1 MADAMTVEAAR
12 AYLDRVTTFEPPP
25 PGFDPFRAE
34 ARELAAYGYPRR
46 PDPKTEPDLFMLWEK
61 AFRSE
66 HEVIRAEL
74 GIDEQ
79 LLKWRQGEFGVS
91 GWGAAVVQPSSYGL
105 PASELANVA
114 YGEWTLPRVSGDPAQ
129 PSTKMAVAFWVGV
142 DGYILGR
149 RQVVQGGVEATVTST
164 VTTTAIS
171 TVTTTVTTYVAWF
184 EWYPAPPVSIP
195 NLAVNEGSRVA
206 VLLCTPA
213 ADRGFLSIQN
223 KDTGVVT
230 SVGFPPPP
238 GFTSDGTS
246 AEWAVEAVDLGAGR
260 QLPNFG
266 NIAFRN
272 ATAGTKN
279 YPMDLSRASTTDI
292 TSSTSDLTH
301 TSVDSGNVVVVWEG
315 FR

>member
-1 MADAMTVEAAR
+1 MDDAMTVEAAR
-12 AYLDRVTTFEPPP
+12 AYLDQVTTFEPPP

-61 AFRSE
+61 AFGSE
-66 HEVIRAEL
+66 HEFIRAEL

-79 LLKWRQGEFGVS
+79 LLKWRQQEEFGVG
-91 GWGAAVVQPSSYGL
+91 GWGGAVVEPSSYGL

-114 YGEWTLPRVSGDPAQ
+114 FAEWTLPGVSGDPAQ

-149 RQVVQGGVEATVTST
+149 RQVVQGGVEAIVTGIGF
-164 VTTTAIS
+164 A
-171 TVTTTVTTYVAWF
+171 TYVVWF
-184 EWYPAPPVSIP
+184 EWYPAPPLPII
-195 NLAVNEGSRVA
+195 NLDVRNGSRLA
-206 VLLCTPA
+206 VLLCTPT

-223 KDTGVVT
+223 KDTGAVT
-230 SVGFPPPP
+230 SVGFPAPP

-246 AEWAVEAVDLGAGR
+246 AEWVVEAVDVGAGR
-260 QLPNFG
+260 QLPAFR
-266 NIAFRN
+266 NITFRN

-279 YPMDLSRASTTDI
+279 HSMDLSRASTTEI

-301 TSVDSGNVVVVWEG
+301 TSIDSGNVFVEWEG